1 MPSSMPFPSGSN
13 SVRFVTPS
21 PSQSANAHA
30 LVVSVKST
38 FVTSAS
44 THGSFGSVSLP
55 FGVPSPS
62 QSAASHTGPP
72 CVNVTSA
79 AL

>member
-1 MPSSMPFPSGSN
+1 MPSLMPFPSGSN
-13 SVRFVTPS
+13 SIPFGVPS
-21 PSQSANAHA
+21 PSQSAVYHA

-38 FVTSAS
+38 FVTSIS

-62 QSAASHTGPP
+62 QSA
-72 CVNVTSA
+72 VNHADVGVKVTKIGS
-79 AL
+79 